1 MVAESRLPVAVIEAI
16 ADARGVT
23 PLELEFNLHD
33 WIDADALNALSSLR
47 SDDWHFVFTVD
58 GHRVTV
64 DGPDR
69 ILVDGEAVGDCPATR
84 T

>member
-1 MVAESRLPVAVIEAI
+1 M
-16 ADARGVT
+16 
-23 PLELEFNLHD
+23 
-33 WIDADALNALSSLR
+33 NALSSLR